1 MFWGTSLLFSYSG
14 CTYLHSHQQYEGVP
28 FSPNLHQ
35 YLLFVDFF
43 DDNHSDRYEVIS
55 LTVVLICISLIISD
69 VWHLFLCLL
78 VICLFKLFVLFFFNW
93 IVCFLFDIELYEL
106 FIYFDYQALISHQL
120 SSFAQL
126 CLILC
131 DPLNYSTPGF
141 PVHHQLLKLAQLCPL
156 SWWCHPTILS
166 SVVPFSSWLQ
176 SFPALGSFLMSQPF
190 TSGAQSN
197 GASVQHQSFQ

>member
-78 VICLFKLFVLFFFNW
+78 VICLFKLFVLFF
-93 IVCFLFDIELYEL
+93 LIEL
-106 FIYFDYQALISHQL
+106 FVSFLILSCMSCL
-120 SSFAQL
+120 YTLTTKPLLVISSFAQL

>member
-1 MFWGTSLLFSYSG
+1 MFGIFSCACWSSVYS
-14 CTYLHSHQQYEGVP
+14 S
-28 FSPNLHQ
+28 
-35 YLLFVDFF
+35 
-43 DDNHSDRYEVIS
+43 
-55 LTVVLICISLIISD
+55 
-69 VWHLFLCLL
+69 CLS
-78 VICLFKLFVLFFFNW
+78 FFFFNW